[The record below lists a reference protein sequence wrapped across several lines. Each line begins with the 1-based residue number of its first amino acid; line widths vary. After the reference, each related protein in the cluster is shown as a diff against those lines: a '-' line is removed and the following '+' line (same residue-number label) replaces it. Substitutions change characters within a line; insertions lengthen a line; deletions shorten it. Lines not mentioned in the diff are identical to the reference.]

1 MDSAAKL
8 REIRILLKKREQ
20 AVGLFFLPFHL
31 WLQTSCF
38 QSHAFSMM
46 SVSFPL
52 VIIYYACVYF
62 CVGTKGV

>member
-8 REIRILLKKREQ
+8 REIRIPLKQ